1 MGEEFMNID
10 KKLKEVIV
18 KVADI
23 KMDSCVIE
31 KNTNL
36 IDDLFFDSIL
46 LVNLISEI
54 EEEFK
59 IKLEDKYLDV
69 ELLTVYDSLYKMITS
84 LVN

>member
-1 MGEEFMNID
+1 MNID